1 MRTNIEAFFHES
13 SGLRLAAAA
22 TLLIQVSLAAT
33 PARGDDFYHGKT
45 VTLLVGYAA
54 GGGYDINA
62 RLLARHLGDHIPGHP
77 TVIVENMPG
86 AGSLKM
92 LGFLNHEAPTD
103 GTTIGLFD
111 FTQITNSLLTPNTVK
126 IDFRQ
131 YNWIGSIA
139 QDLAVCYVWNRI
151 KASSLADVQ
160 KIPSLPM
167 GRTNAGTSSD
177 IEQKIFRKLFD
188 VHVMS
193 VAGYAGSSQAFIA
206 VENGELDGGCLTWSS
221 LPPNWVSG
229 KKITPILRLS
239 KATAPDLPSDV
250 PDAIDIAKSPR
261 DREVIE
267 FLMAAGKLGKP
278 IVASLAT
285 PQAQVDVLRKA
296 FEDAMTD
303 PNFLADAAKTR
314 QPIDPVFGADAENIV
329 QKLYATPAEI
339 VAAAKE
345 VASD

>member
-1 MRTNIEAFFHES
+1 MTTNIEAFFRKS
-13 SGLRLAAAA
+13 PGLRLAAGA

-33 PARGDDFYHGKT
+33 PAQSDDFYHGKT
-45 VTLLVGYAA
+45 VTLVVGYAA

-77 TVIVENMPG
+77 SIIVENMPG
-86 AGSLKM
+86 AGSLRM
-92 LGFLNHEAPTD
+92 LRFINHQAPTD

-111 FTQITNSLLTPNTVK
+111 FTQITNSLLTPETVK

-131 YNWIGSIA
+131 YKWIGSIA
-139 QDLAVCYVWNRI
+139 QDLAVCYVWNRM

-167 GRTNAGTSSD
+167 GRTNPGTSSD
-177 IEQKIFRKLFD
+177 IEQKIFHKLFN
-188 VHVMS
+188 VHVKS
-193 VAGYAGSSQAFIA
+193 VAGYEGSSQAFIA

-221 LPPNWVSG
+221 LPPNWISG

-239 KATAPDLPSDV
+239 KTTAPDLPSDV

-261 DREVIE
+261 DREIIE
-267 FLMAAGKLGKP
+267 FLTAAGKLGKP

-285 PQAQVDVLRKA
+285 PQAQVDVLRKG
-296 FEDAMTD
+296 FEDTMTD
-303 PNFLADAAKTR
+303 PNFRADAAKAR
-314 QPIDPVFGADAENIV
+314 QPIDPVFGADAESILR
-329 QKLYATPAEI
+329 KLYATPAAI
-339 VAAAKE
+339 IAAAKE
-345 VASD
+345 VGSE